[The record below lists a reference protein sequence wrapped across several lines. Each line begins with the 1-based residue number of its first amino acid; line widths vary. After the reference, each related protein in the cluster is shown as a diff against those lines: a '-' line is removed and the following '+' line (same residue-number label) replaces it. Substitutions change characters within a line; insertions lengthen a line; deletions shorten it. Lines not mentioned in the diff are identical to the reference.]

1 VRFIFRFMS
10 FSSQNFSIGFN
21 TAKEKLE
28 IVSGAA
34 PRLRRGF
41 GGQAPPFRIFA
52 GGIFRKNAFGLI
64 QKYCNMPKEKIFL
77 FLFLALIV
85 FASINFGLGR
95 ILIDKG
101 RAELKYPFYIK
112 GIYINSWTAG
122 DQSKMAHLLNL
133 IKETELNAV
142 VIDIKEIDGIIAID
156 NIIPNLKDLVRQ
168 LHQENIY
175 AIARIVVFKDGTLS
189 KIKPE
194 LALKNQQ
201 GKLWQDW
208 RGQAWLDPT
217 SKEVWDYHIELAKE
231 AIKIGFDEINFDYIR
246 FPSDGDISTIVYPA
260 RANQASKPEIMR
272 EFFEYLNKEL
282 KPLDVFLSI
291 DLFGLT
297 MVREDDMNI
306 GQLLENAIP
315 YFDFVC
321 PMVYPSHYPPDFEGY
336 KNPADYP
343 YEIITMNLSR
353 GKERMNNANSKLRP
367 WLQDFN
373 LGAIYNKKMIEL
385 EKQAVYDT
393 SSYGWLLW
401 NPTSRYT
408 EEALEKN

>member
-1 VRFIFRFMS
+1 
-10 FSSQNFSIGFN
+10 
-21 TAKEKLE
+21 
-28 IVSGAA
+28 
-34 PRLRRGF
+34 
-41 GGQAPPFRIFA
+41 
-52 GGIFRKNAFGLI
+52 
-64 QKYCNMPKEKIFL
+64 MPKEKIFL

-393 SSYGWLLW
+393 NSYGWTLW
-401 NPTSRYT
+401 NPGSRYT

>member
-1 VRFIFRFMS
+1 M
-10 FSSQNFSIGFN
+10 
-21 TAKEKLE
+21 T
-28 IVSGAA
+28 
-34 PRLRRGF
+34 
-41 GGQAPPFRIFA
+41 
-52 GGIFRKNAFGLI
+52 
-64 QKYCNMPKEKIFL
+64 KEKIFL

-85 FASINFGLGR
+85 LASINFGIGR
-95 ILIDKG
+95 ILIDSKW
-101 RAELKYPFYIK
+101 AESKYPFYIK

-122 DQSKMAHLLNL
+122 DQSKMANLLNL

-142 VIDIKEIDGIIAID
+142 VIDLKEVDGIIAID
-156 NIIPNLKDLVRQ
+156 NIIPNLKDLIRQ
-168 LHQENIY
+168 LHHENIY
-175 AIARIVVFKDGTLS
+175 TIARIVVFKDSSLS

-208 RGQAWLDPT
+208 RGQTWLDPA
-217 SKEVWDYHIELAKE
+217 SKEVWDYHVDLAKE

-246 FPSDGDISTIVYPA
+246 FPSDGDISKIVYPA
-260 RANQASKPEIMR
+260 WDNITPKAEVIRQ
-272 EFFEYLNKEL
+272 FFEYLNKEL
-282 KPLDVFLSI
+282 KPSGVFLSA

-306 GQLLENAIP
+306 GQLLESAIP
-315 YFDFVC
+315 YFDFIC

-343 YEIITMNLSR
+343 YEIITMNLSQ
-353 GKERMNNANSKLRP
+353 GKERMNNTDSKLRP

-373 LGAIYNKKMIEL
+373 LGAMYNKKMIEL

-393 SSYGWLLW
+393 DSYGWLLW
-401 NPTSRYT
+401 NPSSRYT

>member
-1 VRFIFRFMS
+1 
-10 FSSQNFSIGFN
+10 
-21 TAKEKLE
+21 
-28 IVSGAA
+28 
-34 PRLRRGF
+34 
-41 GGQAPPFRIFA
+41 
-52 GGIFRKNAFGLI
+52 
-64 QKYCNMPKEKIFL
+64 MPKEKVFL
-77 FLFLALIV
+77 FLFLVLIV

-142 VIDIKEIDGIIAID
+142 VIDIKEVDGVVAID
-156 NIIPNLKDLVRQ
+156 NIIPNLKNLICQ

-246 FPSDGDISTIVYPA
+246 FPSDGDISKIVYPIWD
-260 RANQASKPEIMR
+260 QKTPKPEIIR
-272 EFFEYLNKEL
+272 QFFEYLNKEL
-282 KPLDVFLSI
+282 KPTGVFLSV

-297 MVREDDMNI
+297 LWHEDNNDMNI
-306 GQLLENAIP
+306 GQILEYAAP
-315 YFDFVC
+315 YFDFIC
-321 PMVYPSHYPPDFEGY
+321 PMVYPSHYPKNFEGY
-336 KNPADYP
+336 KNPAEYP
-343 YEIITMNLSR
+343 YEIIKMNLER
-353 GKERMNNANSKLRP
+353 GKTKISNSRAKLRP

-373 LGAIYNKKMIEL
+373 LGAIYDKKMIEL

-393 SSYGWLLW
+393 NSYGWTLW
-401 NPTSRYT
+401 NPASRYT
-408 EEALEKN
+408 EEALEKNTK